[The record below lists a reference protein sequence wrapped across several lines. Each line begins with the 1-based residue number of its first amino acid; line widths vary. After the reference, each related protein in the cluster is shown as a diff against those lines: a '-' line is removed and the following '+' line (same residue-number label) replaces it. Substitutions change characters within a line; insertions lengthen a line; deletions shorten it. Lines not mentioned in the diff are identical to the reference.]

1 MNWVDL
7 LIGLFC
13 LLALFGVGLFG
24 LFEFGLFAFPIGLHN
39 KDSVVG
45 RYFTIHSTAKGIIP
59 C

>member
-1 MNWVDL
+1 
-7 LIGLFC
+7 
-13 LLALFGVGLFG
+13 LFG